1 MTTYRKKYDLWLD
14 PAVVAMVKYV
24 HETDDLSF
32 AIERMIKD
40 IYTDIEIDERSAWQK
55 ITDYVKETL
64 GLGKEQ

>member
-1 MTTYRKKYDLWLD
+1 MMTYRKKYDLWLD

-40 IYTDIEIDERSAWQK
+40 IYDVEIDERSAWQK
-55 ITDYVKETL
+55 ITDYIRTSL
-64 GLGKEQ
+64 GSQ